1 MVALLRTT
9 IYGQVNLCQTS
20 CSTGTEL
27 GNLWD
32 TQFINNS
39 TPADAVEY
47 SLSLFGNFESI
58 NKYTTRKS
66 WDNCDIYKAEKN
78 KKLQGDMKNLVYP
91 RVSFSP
97 YFQYNGDL
105 MDV

>member
-1 MVALLRTT
+1 MGKSIYVRLLVPL
-9 IYGQVNLCQTS
+9 GQNWET
-20 CSTGTEL
+20 
-27 GNLWD
+27 LWD

-66 WDNCDIYKAEKN
+66 WDNCDIYKAEK
-78 KKLQGDMKNLVYP
+78 KQKASRRYEEVGYYP

-105 MDV
+105 MDVLKNYDRL